1 MGELFVALR
10 SDRGRKCSGSCGMLP
25 LLALEATT
33 EGPQLVLELVTGA
46 QECRILAAEEVELVV
61 GRRHLSH

>member
-1 MGELFVALR
+1 
-10 SDRGRKCSGSCGMLP
+10 MLP

-33 EGPQLVLELVTGA
+33 EGPQLVLELVAGA
-46 QECRILAAEEVELVV
+46 QECRLLATEEVELVV

>member
-10 SDRGRKCSGSCGMLP
+10 SDRGRKCSVSCGMLP